1 MARTNPSK
9 SGRESR
15 RQAEAAEQ
23 QARAAQAAKERRQQ
37 TIIGVI
43 VAAVLVVLIVIAGVA
58 VYRSTHPSAN
68 NSSSTSSEDATS
80 AKDTLASSP
89 AKPSVADDEG
99 GILISADGYGKPVKD
114 VPTIGIYMD
123 FMCPG
128 CGSLNQNLDKDLAK
142 MADAGQINLDLHFM
156 SFMDRFSTDEYST
169 RTANA
174 ALYIADHDP
183 DPDHLLKFMSNLYA
197 ADFQPDET
205 AYEPISDERIAQRAV
220 DAGVDKD
227 VANKAITRQYDDYLD
242 AVNTYTPTREEL
254 WSTSGSTK
262 GSMSTPT
269 VTINGRYWDLH
280 DAKVTS
286 KDSLTDALC
295 EAIGL
300 KPADIGVKGDLPSIG
315 ADGKALIP

>member
-89 AKPSVADDEG
+89 AKPSVTDDEG
-99 GILISADGYGKPVKD
+99 GILISADGYDKPVKD

-205 AYEPISDERIAQRAV
+205 AYEPISDEKIAQRAV

>member
-1 MARTNPSK
+1 MARNNPSK
-9 SGRESR
+9 RDRRE
-15 RQAEAAEQ
+15 AEAAAR
-23 QARAAQAAKERRQQ
+23 QAQAAQAAKERRQQ
-37 TIIGVI
+37 TIIGAI

-58 VYRSTHPSAN
+58 VWRSTHPAADN
-68 NSSSTSSEDATS
+68 ASTTTTEE
-80 AKDTLASSP
+80 AKDAKTTLATSP
-89 AKPSVADDEG
+89 AKPSVADDQG
-99 GILISADGYGKPVKD
+99 GILISADGYDRPIAD

-128 CGSLNQNLDKDLAK
+128 CGSLNQNLDKDLVK

-156 SFMDRFSTDEYST
+156 SFMDRFSSDEYST
-169 RTANA
+169 RTANM

-197 ADFQPDET
+197 SDFQPDESN
-205 AYEPISDERIAQRAV
+205 YVPISDEKIAERAV

-254 WSTSGSTK
+254 WSTSGSMK

-269 VTINGRYWDLH
+269 VTINGKYWDIH

-286 KDSLTDALC
+286 KASLTEALC
-295 EAIGL
+295 DAIGL

-315 ADGKALIP
+315 AKGDALIP